1 MSEKESKAEEN
12 KKESKLS
19 KFLFAL
25 QEIAIWIF
33 TFAGIALLIIA
44 VRMPFKVRDFYKGKV
59 EDYKNIGDLGT
70 IGDFIGG
77 TTVGFLT
84 ASSVVLLLA
93 TIIMQRKEIK
103 ISQRSIEELVKQ
115 TKSSV
120 KQAEEAKKETQIT
133 NDTMKKQQFETTF
146 FNMISLH
153 QNNVNKLS
161 YKDVKGNEVIKSSL
175 RAFLT
180 YYIENANNKF
190 KEKYL
195 KDNYDEIVDL
205 IEYLKMVKFPEMISV
220 QTSIKQEVLAA
231 YKNLNFKEIIK
242 YQNGHKM
249 IRDFFEYAYSK
260 ADEGLIS
267 YAYYEFEFK
276 HYDTLGSYFN
286 SIVTII
292 KFLHESQYEKEDKEN
307 NTQLNQ
313 IYREIFF
320 SQFSP
325 HEMMLFYYYVKYS
338 NLNEWLLEELKT
350 YNLFYPRLLETLYLF
365 WSVDNKNIKELL
377 N

>member
-1 MSEKESKAEEN
+1 M
-12 KKESKLS
+12 KKS
-19 KFLFAL
+19 KFYIVLSNFL
-25 QEIAIWIF
+25 SILREVLVWFLIVL
-33 TFAGIALLIIA
+33 GIVLLYTA
-44 VRMPFKVRDFYKGKV
+44 AKMPFEVRDFYKDKV
-59 EDYKNIGDLGT
+59 AGYKNIGDLGT

-93 TIIMQRKEIK
+93 TILMQRKEIK
-103 ISQRSIEELVKQ
+103 ISQRSIKELVKQ
-115 TKSSV
+115 TESSV

-133 NDTMKKQQFETTF
+133 NETMKKQQFETTF

-153 QNNVNKLS
+153 QNNVDKLS
-161 YKDVKGNEVIKSSL
+161 YEDMKGNEVIKSSL
-175 RAFLT
+175 SAFFN

-190 KEKYL
+190 KEKCL

-205 IEYLKMVKFPEMISV
+205 IEYLKMVKIPEMVSV
-220 QTSIKQEVLAA
+220 QTSIKQEVLTA
-231 YKNLNFKEIIK
+231 YENLDFKEIIN
-242 YQNGHKM
+242 YHNGHKM
-249 IRDFFEYAYSK
+249 IRAFFEYAYSK

-276 HYDTLGSYFN
+276 HYDILGSYFN

-313 IYREIFF
+313 IYREVFF

-338 NLNEWLLEELKT
+338 HLNEWLLEELKT
-350 YNLFYPRLLETLYLF
+350 YNIFYPRLLETLYLF
-365 WSVDNKNIKELL
+365 WSVDNKNIQELL